1 MYIVSIGGGPAGLY
15 ASILLKR
22 DFPQARVRVFE
33 RNAPADTFGF
43 GVVFSDQTLD
53 IFAQADLPSYEM
65 IRREFSYWDDLDIAV
80 RGQTFRVPG
89 NGFCGCSRRTLLQL
103 LYRRAE
109 ELGVELNFRT
119 EVSPE
124 EFPEADLILAA
135 DGIGSAIREKNLAHF
150 QPAID
155 LRSNRF
161 VWLGSTRALDAF
173 TFFFRE
179 HEGGV
184 FVAHC
189 YQYERERS
197 TWVIE
202 VDEETFA
209 RCGLGDMTEAEYV
222 AYLEGVFAEDLEGHS
237 LIANRSIWRRFPA
250 IRCRNWSKDNIV
262 LMGDAKSTAHYSIG
276 SGTKL
281 AMEDAIALHAAVMAT
296 DNIADALAKYGIE
309 RRDEVERLQHAAEV
323 SLTWFEHLNRYWP
336 MSEIRFA
343 FSLMTRSKAIT
354 WDNLALR
361 APDFVAQVQKDF
373 ETDCT
378 ASGCTTREGVV
389 PAFQP
394 FRLREME
401 ISNRLVV
408 SPMSTYRA
416 HDGVPGEW
424 HLVHYGRFAASGAGL
439 IYTEMTDV
447 CPDGRITPACTGL
460 YTDRQE
466 AAWRRIVDFVHAEG
480 DSRICLQLGHAGR
493 KGATRVMWEGMD
505 QPLAEG
511 GWDLVSASPLPY
523 HPHSAVPRAM
533 TRDDMDRVTADYVAA
548 TRRAVNCGFDM
559 IEVHCAHGYLLA
571 SFLSPLTNIREDEY
585 GGSIENRM
593 RYPLEVVRAVRAA
606 WPADR
611 PMAVRISATD
621 WQEGGISMEDV
632 VTAAGLFA
640 QAGCDL
646 IDVSTGQTT
655 PDARPVFG
663 RMFQVPFAEQ
673 IRAETGL
680 PVMCVGNI
688 SSVDQA
694 NTILAAGRADL
705 VALGRPL
712 LVDTS
717 LILRAAARYG
727 APMPRLSPGNLPGLN
742 ALERNE
748 GRNFAEE
755 QTLRIRARPRRHA
768 VT

>member
-1 MYIVSIGGGPAGLY
+1 MDIVSIGGGPAGLY
-15 ASILLKR
+15 AAILLKR
-22 DFPQARVRVFE
+22 DLPQARVRVFE

-80 RGQTFRVPG
+80 RGRTFRVPG
-89 NGFCGCSRRTLLQL
+89 NGFCGCSRRALLQL

-109 ELGVELNFRT
+109 ELGVELAFRT
-119 EVSPE
+119 EASPE
-124 EFPEADLILAA
+124 EFPEADLVLAA
-135 DGIGSAIREKNLAHF
+135 DGINSAIREKNVAHF

-222 AYLEGVFAEDLEGHS
+222 AYLEGVFAEELDGHG

-250 IRCRNWSKDNIV
+250 IQCKNWSKDNIV

-296 DNIADALAKYGIE
+296 DTIGDALAKYDSD

-336 MSEIRFA
+336 MSDIRFA

-378 ASGCTTREGVV
+378 ASGHATRPGVV

-394 FRLREME
+394 FRLRDMD
-401 ISNRLVV
+401 IPNRLVV

-416 HDGVPGEW
+416 RDGVPGEW
-424 HLVHYGRFAASGAGL
+424 HLVHYGQFAASGAGL
-439 IYTEMTDV
+439 VYTEMTDV
-447 CPDGRITPACTGL
+447 CADGRITPGCTGL
-460 YTDRQE
+460 YTDAQE

-511 GWDLVSASPLPY
+511 GWDLISASPLPY
-523 HPHSAVPRAM
+523 HPHSAMPRAM
-533 TRDDMDRVTADYVAA
+533 TRDDMDAITADYVAA

-571 SFLSPLTNIREDEY
+571 SFLSPLTNIRDDEY

-606 WPADR
+606 WPAER

-621 WQEGGISMEDV
+621 WQEGGITMDDV
-632 VTAAGLFA
+632 VTAARLFA

-663 RMFQVPFAEQ
+663 RMFQVPFAEH
-673 IRAETGL
+673 IRAEARL

-688 SSVDQA
+688 STVDQA

-705 VALGRPL
+705 VALGRPM
-712 LVDTS
+712 LVDTA

-727 APMPRLSPGNLPGLN
+727 APMPRLCPGNLPGLH

-755 QTLRIRARPRRHA
+755 QALRIRARPRRHA